1 MPAPPPV
8 YRFGRFRLDP
18 AECRLF
24 RDEAMVDLS
33 PRLVDLLGL
42 LVARPG
48 ELISKDHLLATVW
61 PGVFVTENAL
71 TRAISDIRRALGDSA
86 STPAFVQTV
95 ARRGYRFIAPVD
107 VRSREA
113 VRSQDAA
120 DAEALDTLEPY
131 RAWSDGRLQLET
143 LHVDALPRAVASFE
157 RAVSLAPTEALAR
170 VGLANA
176 RFMQY
181 ETTRASNKPSRELL
195 DAAIADAREAC
206 AIDPARGET
215 WATLSFILVSAGQL
229 NDAAAAAR
237 RAVTLEPG
245 NWRHQFRLAHAT
257 WGEERLRAIDRVL
270 ALFPDFAFA
279 HFLAA
284 MVHIARRAFP
294 AAEALLRHGA
304 AIQDRQAGRRATF
317 PAAGLHWL
325 LGMVCLATDAATGS
339 AATGSDANGA
349 RRSEAMAHFE
359 RERTFEASGGVY
371 AREFSVN
378 AWHATGCACLASGD
392 CDGALT
398 AFDAALKR
406 LPGNGM
412 SQVGMATA
420 FERMGDDH
428 REEAVR
434 ARQSV
439 QECLG
444 QLVQI
449 GRLAEAAMTAAAD
462 VATRGRGDEA
472 IAILERLLVEAP
484 PGFAGWTIPIEPQ
497 FAPLHG
503 TPAFDRLLAILAE
516 RAA

>member
-1 MPAPPPV
+1 MPALPPV

-24 RDEAMVDLS
+24 RDEGMVDLS

-113 VRSQDAA
+113 VRGH
-120 DAEALDTLEPY
+120 DAEADTLEPY

-143 LHVDALPRAVASFE
+143 LHVDALPRAIASFE
-157 RAVSLAPTEALAR
+157 RAVSLAPTDALAR

-294 AAEALLRHGA
+294 AAEALLRQGA

-325 LGMVCLATDAATGS
+325 LGMVCLATEAATGS
-339 AATGSDANGA
+339 EANGA
-349 RRSEAMAHFE
+349 RRREAMAHFE

-378 AWHATGCACLASGD
+378 AWHATGCACLDSGD
-392 CDGALT
+392 YDGALT
-398 AFDAALKR
+398 AFDAALSR
-406 LPGNGM
+406 LPGNGLA
-412 SQVGMATA
+412 QVGVATA
-420 FERMGDDH
+420 FERIGNPH
-428 REEAVR
+428 QEEADR
-434 ARQSV
+434 ARQRV
-439 QECLG
+439 QECLA

-462 VATRGRGDEA
+462 FATRGRGDEA
-472 IAILERLLVEAP
+472 IAMLERLLVEAP

-503 TPAFDRLLAILAE
+503 TPGFDRILAILAE